1 VDHDKIEASKERIFM
16 LKIVVFDSGYGG
28 ELFADYLE
36 NELPVMDIIRVIDWR
51 HADEMQNNARYTRH
65 LAEEA
70 LKPYIGKVDL
80 IVFAN
85 YLLSIT
91 SLRYFQR
98 KYKNQRFIG
107 VSLNHPAN
115 YRYRTAILTTKAVAR
130 TIRYK
135 LFAHQIGARTCVL
148 DDWPILI
155 DDGELGH
162 AKIRRDL
169 KPLAPYKPE
178 QLIFTCTQFA
188 DLESELRRIFGH
200 NTKIINNY
208 EDAIHDICQILRIR
222 GALKKQK

>member
-1 VDHDKIEASKERIFM
+1 M
-16 LKIVVFDSGYGG
+16 LKVVVFDSGYGG

-51 HADEMQNNARYTRH
+51 HADKMQSNAKITRYI
-65 LAEEA
+65 AEEA
-70 LKPYIGKVDL
+70 LKPYFGKVDL

-91 SLRYFQR
+91 SLKYFKR
-98 KYKNQRFIG
+98 KYKNQQFIG
-107 VSLNHPAN
+107 LSLNHPAN
-115 YRYRTAILTTKAVAR
+115 FRYRTAILTTKAVAR

-135 LFAHQIGARTCVL
+135 YFARQIKARTCVL

-169 KPLAPYKPE
+169 APILPYRPE
-178 QLIFTCTQFA
+178 QLIFTCTQFV
-188 DLESELRRIFGH
+188 DLENELRRIFGH
-200 NTKIINNY
+200 NTKIINNF
-208 EDAIHDICQILRIR
+208 EQAVHDICHILKIR